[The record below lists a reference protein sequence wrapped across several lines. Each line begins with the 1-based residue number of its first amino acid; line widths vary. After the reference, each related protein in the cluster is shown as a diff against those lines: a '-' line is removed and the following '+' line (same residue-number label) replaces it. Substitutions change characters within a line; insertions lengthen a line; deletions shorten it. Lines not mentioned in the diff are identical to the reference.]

1 MNDPLKKYRR
11 QFRIW
16 KNDRKLKREQQ
27 VYAAEFQRKRLTIPD
42 DDALHRDLKNV
53 FPHLVSKPK
62 GQLKIIAIY
71 HHYNWENYSLKPAL
85 EKFGQVRHYDWYP
98 SFNHQDR
105 DWRRS
110 GIARMNR
117 ALEEIVRQWMT
128 ADPADVIFMYV
139 SGELI
144 EPSTLAALRVFGIPL
159 VNLAL
164 NDKEHFV
171 GKIRSGRSFGAR
183 DICRYFDLSWT
194 STEDSLI
201 KYRVEGGRPIYMP
214 EGANPEIHKP
224 YEIEKTID
232 VSFVGQCYGN
242 REAVVDELVS
252 RGIKIEAYGMGWP
265 RGPLS
270 VDDMVKLYSRSRI
283 NLGFSGVAGHKE
295 TFCLKGRDFEI
306 PMSGG
311 LYLTEHHPEIT
322 HAFEPGKE
330 ILTYSDSN
338 DLVRTI
344 HYYLQHPEEAQAIR
358 EQGRNR
364 SLRDH
369 TWESRFTR
377 IFRVLGLLA

>member
-1 MNDPLKKYRR
+1 
-11 QFRIW
+11 
-16 KNDRKLKREQQ
+16 
-27 VYAAEFQRKRLTIPD
+27 
-42 DDALHRDLKNV
+42 
-53 FPHLVSKPK
+53 
-62 GQLKIIAIY
+62 
-71 HHYNWENYSLKPAL
+71 
-85 EKFGQVRHYDWYP
+85 
-98 SFNHQDR
+98 
-105 DWRRS
+105 
-110 GIARMNR
+110 MNR

-128 ADPADVIFMYV
+128 ADPADVIFMYI

-242 REAVVDELVS
+242 REAVVDELVR

-344 HYYLQHPEEAQAIR
+344 HYYLQHPEEAQAVR